1 MNGIAGV
8 WMISQRVVLAGL
20 LGGAAFAPVA
30 YTGAAFA
37 QAAATPRVLG
47 TVKTISGN
55 TLTVAADGT
64 GTMSTVTV
72 ADGARVQQSAD
83 LKTVSAA
90 TLDQLA
96 VGDRVLATGTGDA
109 TTLSATRII
118 MIKSTAIAQRN
129 ATVQADWNRRGSGGI
144 VKSVTPANNTI
155 AISSGK
161 KDVTVTTTGST
172 IYRRYAPG
180 SIKFEDAKPGTM
192 AELQPGDQLR
202 VRGDKSPDGTSITA
216 DEIVSGS
223 FKNLSGTIV
232 SVNAAAN
239 SLVIKDLATKKNET
253 VTIGDASDLHNLPPE
268 LAARFAPP
276 SARPGG
282 AGGAGG
288 FAGRP
293 GGAAGAGAPAGAPS
307 AAGGPPAGAPPAGAG
322 DAAAAGGGRPGGYGG
337 GAPGGGPGGPG
348 GPGGFGGRPGGP
360 GGRGAA
366 DLATMIPRLPKT
378 TLADLK
384 PGQALMIVAS
394 GSGGAGPYTAITVLS
409 GVEPLLTGPA
419 GSEMSISPWSMGA
432 GGGGAEGGGGG
443 AAE

>member
-1 MNGIAGV
+1 
-8 WMISQRVVLAGL
+8 
-20 LGGAAFAPVA
+20 
-30 YTGAAFA
+30 
-37 QAAATPRVLG
+37 
-47 TVKTISGN
+47 VKSISGN
-55 TLTVAADGT
+55 TLTVAADGS
-64 GTMSTVTV
+64 GAISTVTV

-83 LKTVSAA
+83 MKTVSAA

-109 TTLSATRII
+109 TTLSATRVI

-129 ATVQADWNRRGSGGI
+129 AATQADWNRRGSGGI
-144 VKSVTPANNTI
+144 VKTVAPANNTI

-180 SIKFEDAKPGTM
+180 SVKFEDAKPGTL
-192 AELQPGDQLR
+192 ADLQPGDQLR
-202 VRGDKSPDGTSITA
+202 VRGDKSPDGSSITA

-239 SLVIKDLATKKNET
+239 SLVIKDLATKKNES
-253 VTIGDASDLHNLPPE
+253 VTISDASDLRNLPPE
-268 LAARFAPP
+268 MAARFAPAG
-276 SARPGG
+276 ARAGG

-288 FAGRP
+288 YAGRA
-293 GGAAGAGAPAGAPS
+293 GGAAGAGS
-307 AAGGPPAGAPPAGAG
+307 AAGAGAAPANASAPAPGAAPATSAPPAGGG
-322 DAAAAGGGRPGGYGG
+322 DAAGGGRPGGYGG
-337 GAPGGGPGGPG
+337 GAGAQGGGAPGAA
-348 GPGGFGGRPGGP
+348 GGFAGRPGGR
-360 GGRGAA
+360 GGAA

-378 TLADLK
+378 TVADLK
-384 PGQALMIVAS
+384 SGQALMIVAS

-419 GSEMSISPWSMGA
+419 GSEMSISPWSMGSGGA
-432 GGGGAEGGGGG
+432 GGEGGGG

>member
-1 MNGIAGV
+1 
-8 WMISQRVVLAGL
+8 MISQRVVLAGL
-20 LGGAAFAPVA
+20 LSGAALAPVA
-30 YTGAAFA
+30 CTGAAAA

-64 GTMSTVTV
+64 GAMSTVTV

-90 TLDQLA
+90 TLDLLA

-109 TTLSATRII
+109 TTLTATRII

-129 ATVQADWNRRGSGGI
+129 AATQADWNRRGSGGI
-144 VKSVTPANNTI
+144 VKAVTPASNTI

-180 SIKFEDAKPGTM
+180 SIKFEDAKPGTL
-192 AELQPGDQLR
+192 ADILPGDQLR

-216 DEIVSGS
+216 DEVVSGS

-253 VTIGDASDLHNLPPE
+253 VTISDASDLRNLPPE
-268 LAARFAPP
+268 MAARFAPAG
-276 SARPGG
+276 ARPGG
-282 AGGAGG
+282 AGGY
-288 FAGRP
+288 AGRS
-293 GGAAGAGAPAGAPS
+293 GGAPGAAAPAGAGAPPS
-307 AAGGPPAGAPPAGAG
+307 GMPPAAA
-322 DAAAAGGGRPGGYGG
+322 DASAAGGGRPGGYGG
-337 GAPGGGPGGPG
+337 GAGAPGGYGAGAPGGASG

-360 GGRGAA
+360 GGRGGAA

-378 TLADLK
+378 TAADLK
-384 PGQALMIVAS
+384 SGQALMIVAS

-419 GSEMSISPWSMGA
+419 GSEMSISPWSIGA
-432 GGGGAEGGGGG
+432 GGAGGEGGGGG